1 MKASIPA
8 IKQGLAG
15 FLDGE
20 FIPKYKKTH
29 SAAVSYGVAVVA
41 ALAIDNLG
49 NIMGQLADHPFVSY
63 LGIVDANHDVD
74 ITKLMEFMRKQMPK
88 EGLKV
93 PVPMVG
99 TLSFDK
105 SDVDALEKYMKM
117 QIPKD
122 NDECDVE
129 EECP

>member
-1 MKASIPA
+1 MKTTIGSV
-8 IKQGLAG
+8 KQGLAG

-29 SAAVSYGVAVVA
+29 SAAASYGVAVIA

-49 NIMGQLADHPFVSY
+49 NTAEVLIDHPLAAY
-63 LGIVDANHDVD
+63 LGVIDSERNIDV
-74 ITKLMEFMRKQMPK
+74 TKVCEFMRAKMPR

-105 SDVDALEKYMKM
+105 SDVDALEKYMEM
-117 QIPKD
+117 QVPKNNLD
-122 NDECDVE
+122 SNVE
-129 EECP
+129 EECL

>member
-1 MKASIPA
+1 MKTTIGSV
-8 IKQGLAG
+8 KQGLAG

-29 SAAVSYGVAVVA
+29 SAAASYGVAVIA

-49 NIMGQLADHPFVSY
+49 NTAEVLMEHPLAAY
-63 LGIVDANHDVD
+63 LGVIDKERNIDV
-74 ITKLMEFMRKQMPK
+74 TKVCAFMRAKMPR

-93 PVPMVG
+93 PVPMIGV
-99 TLSFDK
+99 LSFDR
-105 SDVDALEKYMKM
+105 SDVDALEKYMNM
-117 QIPKD
+117 QSPKD
-122 NDECDVE
+122 NLESNVE

>member
-1 MKASIPA
+1 MKATIASV
-8 IKQGLAG
+8 KQGLAG

-29 SAAVSYGVAVVA
+29 SAAASYGVAVIA

-49 NIMGQLADHPFVSY
+49 NTAETLIDHPLAAY
-63 LGIVDANHDVD
+63 LGVIDKERNID
-74 ITKLMEFMRKQMPK
+74 ITKVCEFMRMKMPR

-117 QIPKD
+117 QMPKD
-122 NDECDVE
+122 NNECNIE

>member
-1 MKASIPA
+1 MKVSISA

-29 SAAVSYGVAVVA
+29 SAAVSYGVAVIA

-49 NIMGQLADHPFVSY
+49 NIMEQLADHPFVSY

-74 ITKLMEFMRKQMPK
+74 IIKLMEFMRKQMPK
-88 EGLKV
+88 EGLKIPV
-93 PVPMVG
+93 PVIG
-99 TLSFDK
+99 TLIFSKEDID
-105 SDVDALEKYMKM
+105 SLEGYMKL
-117 QIPKD
+117 QVK
-122 NDECDVE
+122 NVENE
-129 EECP
+129 EEC